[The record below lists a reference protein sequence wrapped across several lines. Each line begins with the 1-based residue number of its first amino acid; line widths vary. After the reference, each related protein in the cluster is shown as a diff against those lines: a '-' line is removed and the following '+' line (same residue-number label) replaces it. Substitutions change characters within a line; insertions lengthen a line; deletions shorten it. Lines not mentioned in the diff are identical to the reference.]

1 MRKER
6 TLQQQ
11 LSTLTR
17 KELDK
22 LTKMYPIKGKSKLKK
37 LELAEVL
44 TLEMKKDQYIREL
57 IVIIEELKLAMK
69 EQGFSDEYIKDR
81 IPSAMWGLGYA
92 FFDLKDTDSVYEV
105 ASDIKEL
112 INNFDINNI
121 TNEVKRY
128 HLLRNVLTAANNLY
142 GVYEISFFIE
152 LFNNLFNDV
161 EPLDYDELSK
171 YLKLCKKS
179 GSEIGTS
186 ENYIASNSLFIVES
200 DFEGLRKVTEE
211 KDYYIPTKDELM
223 RYRDSDYFE
232 KTKQYTEFEE
242 VIYKKLKNK
251 ERAEEIAEII
261 GFNSKFKDVSIE
273 YMSFEFKVLGI
284 EFADK
289 KEEKEFLE
297 AYVNLYNNTRVWQE
311 RGFKLN
317 EIGKPLSIM
326 PVKKEVAVGRNEPCP
341 CGSGKKYKKC
351 CLGK

>member
-1 MRKER
+1 MIKER

-11 LSTLTR
+11 LSSLTR

-22 LTKMYPIKGKSKLKK
+22 LTKMYPVKGKSKLKK
-37 LELAEVL
+37 LELAEAL
-44 TLEMKKDQYIREL
+44 TSEMKEDQFIREL
-57 IVIIEELKLAMK
+57 IVIIEELKLTMK
-69 EQGFSDEYIKDR
+69 KQGLSDDYIEAR
-81 IPSAMWGLGYA
+81 IPSIMWGLGYA

-112 INNFDINNI
+112 INNFDINKI
-121 TNEVKRY
+121 SNEVKRY
-128 HLLRNVLTAANNLY
+128 HLVKNVLTAGINLY
-142 GVYEISFFIE
+142 GIYEISFFIE

-161 EPLDYDELSK
+161 DPLDYDELSK
-171 YLKLCKKS
+171 YLKLCEKS
-179 GSEIGTS
+179 GSEIGNY

-200 DFEGLRKVTEE
+200 DFEGLRKVTEG

-223 RYRDSDYFE
+223 RYLDSDYFE

-242 VIYKKLKNK
+242 VIYKKLKDE

-261 GFNSKFKDVSIE
+261 GFNSKFKDVTIE

-284 EFADK
+284 EFTDK

-311 RGFKLN
+311 RGFTLN